1 MWFKC
6 GMKKPIAGDSFLF
19 LLAPVYSSS
28 ETLKDKLRLANPNR
42 ITPKLS
48 EYSEFKEHV
57 SLKNAYNVTKTF
69 RNYFFDVF
77 RFDLKWIIGFAGMEK

>member
-6 GMKKPIAGDSFLF
+6 GMKKSIAGDSFLF
-19 LLAPVYSSS
+19 LLAPVYSSR

-48 EYSEFKEHV
+48 EYSESKEPMFH
-57 SLKNAYNVTKTF
+57 SKMHTMSQKLSETIFLNF
-69 RNYFFDVF
+69 SG
-77 RFDLKWIIGFAGMEK
+77 LI